1 VILVDTNVLMD
12 VFAADP
18 KWADWSIARLD
29 EWSRRGPLFVNP
41 VIYAELG
48 AAFSSVETLDAVI
61 EEAELTFEEMPR
73 DALFLAAKAHV
84 LYRQRGGTRHGV
96 LADFFVGAHAAVRR
110 WPILTRDAARYRG
123 YFPTV
128 EVVTPGR

>member
-1 VILVDTNVLMD
+1 MILVDTNVLMD
-12 VFAADP
+12 VFVADP

-48 AAFSSVETLDAVI
+48 AGSSSVETPHAVI
-61 EEAELTFEEMPR
+61 EEATLTFEEMPR

-110 WPILTRDAARYRG
+110 WPILTRDAARYHG

-128 EVVTPGR
+128 ELVTP

>member
-1 VILVDTNVLMD
+1 MILVDTNVLMD
-12 VFAADP
+12 VFGADP
-18 KWADWSIARLD
+18 KWSQWSIARLD
-29 EWSRRGPLFVNP
+29 EWSRRGQLFVNP

-48 AAFSSVETLDAVI
+48 AGFASVELLNAVI
-61 EEAELTFEEMPR
+61 EDAALTFEEMPR

-110 WPILTRDAARYRG
+110 WPILTRDATRYRG

-128 EVVTPGR
+128 DLVTP

>member
-1 VILVDTNVLMD
+1 MILVDTNVLMD
-12 VFAADP
+12 VFGADP

-29 EWSRRGPLFVNP
+29 EWAHRGPLFVNP

-48 AAFSSVETLDAVI
+48 AGFSSVEALDAVI
-61 EEAELTFEEMPR
+61 EEAELAFEEMPR

-84 LYRQRGGTRHGV
+84 LYRQRGGKRHGV

-110 WPILTRDAARYRG
+110 WPILTRDAGRYRG

-128 EVVTPGR
+128 ELVTPGR

>member
-1 VILVDTNVLMD
+1 MILVDTNVLMD

-48 AAFSSVETLDAVI
+48 AGFSSVEALDAVI

-73 DALFLAAKAHV
+73 DALFLAAKARM
-84 LYRQRGGTRHGV
+84 LYRKRGGTRHGV

-128 EVVTPGR
+128 ELVTP

>member
-1 VILVDTNVLMD
+1 MILVDTNVLMD

-48 AAFSSVETLDAVI
+48 AGFASVEALDALI
-61 EEAELTFEEMPR
+61 EEAALTFEEMPR

-96 LADFFVGAHAAVRR
+96 RADFFVGAHAAVRR

-128 EVVTPGR
+128 ELVTP

>member
-1 VILVDTNVLMD
+1 MAKAKKSGNSPSTATLGFEQKLWAT
-12 VFAADP
+12 AD
-18 KWADWSIARLD
+18 ALR
-29 EWSRRGPLFVNP
+29 NN
-41 VIYAELG
+41 
-48 AAFSSVETLDAVI
+48 

-110 WPILTRDAARYRG
+110 WPILTRAAGRYRG

-128 EVVTPGR
+128 ELVTPGR

>member
-1 VILVDTNVLMD
+1 MNTNILMD

-48 AAFSSVETLDAVI
+48 AGFASVEALDAVI
-61 EEAELTFEEMPR
+61 EEAALTFEEMPR
-73 DALFLAAKAHV
+73 DALFLAAKSHV
-84 LYRQRGGTRHGV
+84 LYRQRGGTRHGGLV
-96 LADFFVGAHAAVRR
+96 DFFVGAHAAVRR

-128 EVVTPGR
+128 ELVTP